1 MDVPMSTNQDI
12 LSVRQS
18 EKFQQAVAE
27 LARSPQ
33 FQSWGRLSPEDLEQ
47 SQVAKAGEKHFTP
60 DALAVLWGISAETV
74 RIVFRDEPDVLR
86 LAQPNEGKR
95 KYVLMRIPESVADRV
110 HKRLSAVPR

>member
-1 MDVPMSTNQDI
+1 MDTPMRANQYV
-12 LSVRQS
+12 LAVRQY

-27 LARSPQ
+27 LTCSPK
-33 FQSWGRLSPEDLEQ
+33 FHSWGRLRPEDLEQ
-47 SQVAKAGEKHFTP
+47 SQIAKAGEKHFTP
-60 DALAVLWGISAETV
+60 DALAVLWGVSAETV

-110 HKRLSAVPR
+110 HKRLSAVPQ